1 MAPPLLQNLE
11 ASFSHGERADTAVT
25 YNRPPLPFNGASA
38 SASASTAGLQL
49 VAELAAV
56 RRQAQEQRQ
65 QDAAK
70 VDELLVELRQ
80 WRRGELHLQGANGP
94 EATHGPIS
102 IRMAAQRDAEKA
114 KEARASAERVQALE
128 SSQEVLAAR
137 LSESEAQRESA
148 VRAVEQQA
156 RDSLAATAGPA
167 TGCRYS
173 RWPCPSRRSVRCR
186 RWRQRSTTSCRG
198 CEEPGRTRG

>member
-1 MAPPLLQNLE
+1 M
-11 ASFSHGERADTAVT
+11 RTAAVPC
-25 YNRPPLPFNGASA
+25 NRPPLPFNGA

-94 EATHGPIS
+94 EATHGAIS

-114 KEARASAERVQALE
+114 KEAARASAERVQALE
-128 SSQEVLAAR
+128 RSQEVLAAR

-148 VRAVEQQA
+148 MRAVEQQA

-173 RWPCPSRRSVRCR
+173 RWPCPRRRSVRCR